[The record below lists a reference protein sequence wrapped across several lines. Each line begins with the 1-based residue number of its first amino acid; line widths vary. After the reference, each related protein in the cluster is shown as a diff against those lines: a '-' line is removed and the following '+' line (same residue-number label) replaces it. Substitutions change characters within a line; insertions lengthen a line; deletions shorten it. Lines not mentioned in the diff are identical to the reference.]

1 MSIKNTIYSVLAIT
15 ALTACSHDVFDES
28 QYMAHVVRLNA
39 VSLDGELE
47 YPITLYA
54 YGQSGMIEKQ
64 TTLESAADDASFE
77 LLSGEHTVAA
87 VSGSMDFTK
96 GYTDSPLMIGKQV
109 VEMGKEDQTVALVL
123 KYAVAQVDF
132 TLTDV
137 PENVESVS
145 VTLKPLYGNISPLA
159 EYSGTAT
166 VELNCNKYDD
176 GTWRTDTVYVLPTAG
191 ESTEITISH
200 INSSDGG
207 EKNVKVNTY
216 VYPASLKASTP
227 YHFKGS
233 YQSGINF
240 SKLSMTLSTEG
251 WGDAEDVSFN
261 FGPGA
266 EEGDVML
273 DGDIYVTEL
282 PTACSVWDGHVV
294 AMIDEEGN
302 ALLFSLKEWGSVSN
316 IESLSSEIQS
326 YTEGTIAGWTVP
338 TENQADYLLKS
349 YFNNKSAFVQA
360 LKDANGTKVTL
371 LKDDYIYYLCQD
383 GDKMYSFGI
392 NKIKDIDSN
401 LHPLR
406 LVKAVRFIKK

>member
-54 YGQSGMIEKQ
+54 YGQSGMMEKQ

-137 PENVESVS
+137 PENVENVS
-145 VTLKPLYGNISPLA
+145 VTLKPLYGNVSPLA

-166 VELNCNKYDD
+166 VELSCNKYDD

-294 AMIDEEGN
+294 ATIDEEGN
-302 ALLFSLKEWGSVSN
+302 ALLFSLKEWSDITLEGDISFVAT
-316 IESLSSEIQS
+316 
-326 YTEGTIAGWTVP
+326 YTENSVAGWSIP
-338 TENQADYLLKS
+338 TKEQASSLIELCRS
-349 YFNNKSAFVQA
+349 SFSTLNTAI
-360 LKDANGTKVTL
+360 ANAGGQKL
-371 LKDDYIYYLCQD
+371 QSKESRRYLCENLSMWYD
-383 GDKMYSFGI
+383 LYS
-392 NKIKDIDSN
+392 KRSDSSSSN
-401 LHPLR
+401 TAYYLR